1 MSQNSP
7 NSHLSR
13 CSPYSLPMTSTP
25 ENSQKKGRPTPKRK
39 EAQAAVKVSSLAPAS
54 TKAEKKRAKD
64 QARAA
69 RLAQREAYLRGEESA
84 LPVRDRGPEKK
95 FVRNYVDARRS
106 IGEFFLPIIGFVL
119 ILSLIPVGIFA
130 VVGIIIMYSVL
141 LISVIDGFFL
151 SRKIKAEVAKRFPD
165 KSTKGL
171 GLYGWL
177 RSTQMRRMRAPKPQV
192 KAGDKF

>member
-1 MSQNSP
+1 
-7 NSHLSR
+7 
-13 CSPYSLPMTSTP
+13 MTSTP

-39 EAQAAVKVSSLAPAS
+39 EAQAATKVSTLAPAS
-54 TKAEKKRAKD
+54 SKAEKKRAKEA
-64 QARAA
+64 ARAA
-69 RLAQREAYLRGEESA
+69 RISQRAAYLRGDESA

-95 FVRNYVDARRS
+95 FVRNYIDARRS
-106 IGEFFLPIIGFVL
+106 IGEYFLPVIGFVL
-119 ILSLIPVGIFA
+119 VLSLIPIGVFA
-130 VVGIIIMYSVL
+130 VAGIVIMYSVL
-141 LISVIDGFFL
+141 LFSVVDGFFL
-151 SRKIKAEVAKRFPD
+151 SRKIKAEVAKRFPE

>member
-1 MSQNSP
+1 
-7 NSHLSR
+7 
-13 CSPYSLPMTSTP
+13 MTSTP

-39 EAQAAVKVSSLAPAS
+39 EAQAATKVSSLAPAS

-69 RLAQREAYLRGEESA
+69 RLLQRQAYLRGDENA
-84 LPVRDRGPEKK
+84 LPMRDRGPEKK
-95 FVRNYVDARRS
+95 FVRNYIDARRS
-106 IGEFFLPIIGFVL
+106 IGEYFLP
-119 ILSLIPVGIFA
+119 LSVFA
-130 VVGIIIMYSVL
+130 VAGIVIMYSVL
-141 LISVIDGFFL
+141 LFSIIDGFFL
-151 SRKIKAEVAKRFPD
+151 SRKIKAEVTKRFPD

-192 KAGDKF
+192 KAGDKV

>member
-1 MSQNSP
+1 
-7 NSHLSR
+7 
-13 CSPYSLPMTSTP
+13 MTSTP

>member
-1 MSQNSP
+1 
-7 NSHLSR
+7 
-13 CSPYSLPMTSTP
+13 MTSTP

-54 TKAEKKRAKD
+54 TKAERKRAKD